1 MVNIST
7 SLSFD
12 VAKWLED
19 FAKERN
25 LYTNGKL
32 SIGKAAALKL
42 QDVFEKELKRK

>member
-19 FAKERN
+19 FAIARN
-25 LYTNGKL
+25 LYTNGKPSL
-32 SIGKAAALKL
+32 GKAASLKL